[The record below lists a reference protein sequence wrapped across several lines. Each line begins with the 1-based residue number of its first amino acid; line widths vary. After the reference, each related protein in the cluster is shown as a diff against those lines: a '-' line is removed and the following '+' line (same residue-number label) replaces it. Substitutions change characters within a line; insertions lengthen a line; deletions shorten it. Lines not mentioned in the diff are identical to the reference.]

1 MNPQDDSSVCRLCKK
16 QAALLQSHIY
26 PKFIIK
32 WLKDTGTGFV
42 RSGQN
47 MNQRRQDGFKVPL
60 LCANCEKLFG
70 KFETYFAS
78 SIFYPVV
85 DREDNFAYD
94 ERLCKFVV
102 SVMWRLMQHSLIDDQ
117 IGLPFFENV
126 LRAEKEW
133 AEYLLMNKPLNEF
146 SHLHMWI
153 GIDFSDEKEEVKKPD
168 RFIQY
173 LARMLD
179 AGITDNGE
187 DFCMFYL
194 KLPRFIF
201 IVPLTLYDESKW
213 INTRV
218 NINAGHYYVR
228 NAGIEDGAVGQ
239 FILGRPM
246 ELENAMSQMSKLQ
259 REKMRQAG
267 VDNWEKYKDKDLGDI
282 LDYQDNREV

>member
-1 MNPQDDSSVCRLCKK
+1 MNPKDDSSVCRLCK
-16 QAALLQSHIY
+16 QPATLLQSHIY

-47 MNQRRQDGFKVPL
+47 MNKRKQDGFKMPL
-60 LCANCEKLFG
+60 LCANCEKLFST
-70 KFETYFAS
+70 FETYFAS

-94 ERLCKFVV
+94 ERLYKFVV
-102 SVMWRLMQHSLIDDQ
+102 SIMWRLMQHSLIDDQ
-117 IGLPFFENV
+117 ISLPFFENV

-133 AEYLLMNKPLNEF
+133 AEYLLMNKFPNEF

-153 GIDFSDEKEEVKKPD
+153 GIDFSNEEKVVKKPA

-179 AGITDNGE
+179 ACITDNGE

-201 IVPLTLYDESKW
+201 IAPLALYDESKW
-213 INTRV
+213 INT
-218 NINAGHYYVR
+218 IIKIDGGHYYVR
-228 NAGIEDGAVGQ
+228 NSRIEDGAIGQ
-239 FILGRPM
+239 FILERSIA
-246 ELENAMSQMSKLQ
+246 LERAMTQISELQ

-282 LDYQDNREV
+282 LDYQDNTEM